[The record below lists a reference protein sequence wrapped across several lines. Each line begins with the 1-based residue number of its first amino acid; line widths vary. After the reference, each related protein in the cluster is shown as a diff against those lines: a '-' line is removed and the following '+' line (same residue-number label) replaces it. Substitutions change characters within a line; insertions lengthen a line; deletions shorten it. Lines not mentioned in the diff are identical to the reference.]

1 MAPQYLL
8 RFKGLEARRVGSP
21 GSASVTFDVFEISD
35 SREEKWVAAFSL
47 AVENGGEG
55 MDRMVATAADF
66 LAQSFRTLADQAHNL
81 AYHYGKR

>member
-1 MAPQYLL
+1 
-8 RFKGLEARRVGSP
+8 
-21 GSASVTFDVFEISD
+21 
-35 SREEKWVAAFSL
+35 
-47 AVENGGEG
+47 